1 LTKYNPADGSYY
13 IETLTAQLAEKALV
27 LFKDIEANGGFLK
40 QLNEGVIK
48 EKSRKVPTKNKSSG
62 KEILWELINTQTRR
76 QNETRFRIVSFVKVK
91 PRKPYPII
99 EKKLKSRTRT
109 TGFRTIASNCNPSI

>member
-1 LTKYNPADGSYY
+1 MSAIIGGADAIANLPYDSLYHKDNEFGDRIARNQLLVLKNESYFDKVNNPADGSYY

-48 EKSRKVPTKNKSSG
+48 ENPGKCRQRTRAFDSG
-62 KEILWELINTQTRR
+62 KEILWELINTQTT
-76 QNETRFRIVSFVKVK
+76 E
-91 PRKPYPII
+91 
-99 EKKLKSRTRT
+99 
-109 TGFRTIASNCNPSI
+109 